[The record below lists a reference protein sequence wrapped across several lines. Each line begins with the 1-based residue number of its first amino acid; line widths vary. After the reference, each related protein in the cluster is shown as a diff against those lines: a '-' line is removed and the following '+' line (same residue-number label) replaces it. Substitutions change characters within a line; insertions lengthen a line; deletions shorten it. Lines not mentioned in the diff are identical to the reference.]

1 MSQGQ
6 QTRRPTRGVRN
17 NNPGNIRHARGVRWQ
32 GASPTQPDSEFVN
45 FISAEMG
52 VRALVRTLLTYFKQH
67 KLHTVRGIIRRWAP
81 PIGDRNGPAPGGGY
95 TQNTGAYID
104 AVCREL
110 GKSLNRKVNADERLD
125 VDSIAIMRP
134 LVVAIIAHENAGYAY
149 PAGVIDEGLRLA
161 GIADAKPRPLLKT
174 GEIQGIIAAAPLVA
188 VSGAEVVET
197 LGKARDQLAPAAGMS
212 PLIQALIVLLSLIG
226 CAVVIWSR
234 FSRQRKGLS

>member
-1 MSQGQ
+1 MTQGQ

-45 FISAEMG
+45 FVSAEMG

-67 KLHTVRGIIRRWAP
+67 RLDTVRGIISRWAP
-81 PIGDRNGPAPGGGY
+81 PVGDRNGPAPGGGY
-95 TQNTGAYID
+95 TQNTAGYI
-104 AVCREL
+104 AVVCREL
-110 GKSLNRKVNADERLD
+110 SKATGEPVTADQRLD
-125 VDSIAIMRP
+125 LDTVSIMRP
-134 LVVAIIAHENAGYAY
+134 LVVAIIAHENAGFAY

-174 GEIQGIIAAAPLVA
+174 GEVQGIIAAAPLVA
-188 VSGAEVVET
+188 VSGAEVVDT
-197 LGKARDQLAPAAGMS
+197 LGKARDQLAPAAGLS
-212 PLIQALIVLLSLIG
+212 PLVQALIVLLSLVG

-234 FSRQRKGLS
+234 FARQRKGLS